1 MTLCH
6 REDCLEAGTQRCSR
20 CKQTNYCSKECQRAD
35 WKKHKKQCK
44 KNTGIATDDG
54 VCDDDTGSKHAEK
67 GSSGG
72 TRSRKNTTKSA
83 EGDAAVETPVKKE
96 GAKILEKDRIH
107 DLSLIL
113 ATSLCKIS
121 CNYCL
126 VFSLS

>member
-44 KNTGIATDDG
+44 KNTGIATDG

-72 TRSRKNTTKSA
+72 TKSRKNTTKRA
-83 EGDAAVETPVKKE
+83 EDDAAGSNSSKE
-96 GAKILEKDRIH
+96 EGRKNCRKNPDSRSKT
-107 DLSLIL
+107 DLDSVYRSNKLMQD
-113 ATSLCKIS
+113 
-121 CNYCL
+121 Y
-126 VFSLS
+126 V